1 MKDLHVLVGIKANP
15 STAYHPQTDGQTEWM
30 NQEVE
35 QYLRLFINFQQ
46 DNWADWLPCAVFA
59 YNNKANTSTGYS
71 PFFINY
77 GWHPNTGA
85 NTRKEVKSQSAIEFT
100 QELAKIWEE
109 TECALK
115 ILAEQM
121 KKFYDRKQGNACVY
135 KPGDKV
141 WLKNQNIA
149 TDCPSK
155 KLDDCCYGPFEILKQ
170 IGEAAYKLKLPHTWK
185 SSGQ

>member
-15 STAYHPQTDGQTEWM
+15 SMAYHLQTDGQTERM

-46 DNWADWLPCAVFA
+46 DNWADCLPCAEFA
-59 YNNKANTSTGYS
+59 YNNKADTSPGYS
-71 PFFINY
+71 PFFVNY
-77 GWHPNTGA
+77 GRHPNTGA
-85 NTRKEVKSQSAIEFT
+85 NTRKEVKSQSPIEFA

-121 KKFYDRKQGNACVY
+121 KKFYDRK
-135 KPGDKV
+135 
-141 WLKNQNIA
+141 
-149 TDCPSK
+149 
-155 KLDDCCYGPFEILKQ
+155 
-170 IGEAAYKLKLPHTWK
+170 
-185 SSGQ
+185 